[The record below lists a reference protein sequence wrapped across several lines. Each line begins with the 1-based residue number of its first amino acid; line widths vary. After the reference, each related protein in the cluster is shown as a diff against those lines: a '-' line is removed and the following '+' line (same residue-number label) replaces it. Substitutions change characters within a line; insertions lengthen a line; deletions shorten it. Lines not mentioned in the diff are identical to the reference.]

1 MSRTVGPYEDVA
13 TIRVEG
19 AYELCEGR
27 DQNGRPVQILTLG
40 STSSKDPARRGLLSD
55 TVAWAYAT
63 AGPDDAPIMV
73 ADLEAEQPYVVVL
86 HDTRLRGAD
95 RIMDR
100 LLALGPATGPLPVGP
115 AAVAQRAAHQL
126 AAAQRSA
133 APASP
138 AGPGHSSPPPAGP
151 VSAQLSPPVLIIAA
165 PKRRSQLTPILIGIG
180 SVVLILALVVGAWV
194 LWSGT
199 GDDEPP
205 GDSGAE
211 SPDNAAVGEV
221 TDAPSDAAEDD
232 GPAEQMPQ
240 WDEEAPDERVGGTLF
255 ETGDATQTV
264 AYENW
269 PFAFKVP
276 GEYSCEPEGQ
286 SAVCT
291 ADEGGSEIRI
301 GWETCP
307 GDCSGSAREPLR
319 EALPYQPLVEARGG
333 DIAVAERTQ
342 VFDRW
347 RGSLSVF
354 VTTADDAF
362 HAWVTADVDAD
373 RSEETWQVFN
383 DVLNQ
388 AIAKAA

>member
-1 MSRTVGPYEDVA
+1 MSRTVGPYTDVTTA
-13 TIRVEG
+13 RVEG
-19 AYELCEGR
+19 AYELCEGL
-27 DQNGRPVQILTLG
+27 DENARPVQILTLG

-63 AGPDDAPIMV
+63 AGPDDAPILV
-73 ADLEAEQPYVVVL
+73 ADLEAEQPYVVIL

-115 AAVAQRAAHQL
+115 AAAAQRAAHQL

-138 AGPGHSSPPPAGP
+138 TGPPSPPPM
-151 VSAQLSPPVLIIAA
+151 SPPVVMIAA

-180 SVVLILALVVGAWV
+180 SVVVILALVIGVWAVLTNSGPDDGGDGTAGAPDTAAV
-194 LWSGT
+194 DVSQPPVEEGDEADT
-199 GDDEPP
+199 GD
-205 GDSGAE
+205 
-211 SPDNAAVGEV
+211 EV
-221 TDAPSDAAEDD
+221 
-232 GPAEQMPQ
+232 PQ
-240 WDEEAPDERVGGTLF
+240 WDQEASTERVGGTLF
-255 ETGDATQTV
+255 PDDAVTHTI
-264 AYENW
+264 AYANW

-276 GEYSCEPEGQ
+276 NGFACDEEER

-291 ADEGGSEIRI
+291 ADAGDSRI
-301 GWETCP
+301 TVGWEPCE
-307 GDCSGSAREPLR
+307 GDCTSAARETLR
-319 EALPYQPLVEARGG
+319 EALPYQPLGEMNG

-342 VFDRW
+342 VYGRW

-354 VTTADDAF
+354 ATGTDGVFQAWASADITT
-362 HAWVTADVDAD
+362 D
-373 RSEETWQVFN
+373 RTGEGWHVFN

-388 AIAKAA
+388 ALSKTPE